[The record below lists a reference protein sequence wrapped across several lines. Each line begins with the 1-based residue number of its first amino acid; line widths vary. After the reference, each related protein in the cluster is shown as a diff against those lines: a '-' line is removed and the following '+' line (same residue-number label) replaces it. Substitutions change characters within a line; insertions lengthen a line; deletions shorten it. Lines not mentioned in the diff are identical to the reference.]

1 MNDSKSE
8 PSNSDVCLPARKKCI
23 RWLLDVGRMGLLR
36 HLAFGVSAF
45 LLASCSNIRVDRVE
59 EERFDSYPCSGS
71 LLCAVDDRIRVLE
84 RNRIVSGGVARNTTG
99 TLKPGCSS
107 SGRLY
112 RCVTREY
119 VYEQPLTD
127 MVSAELFR
135 AFADGYASNR
145 VTPAPSRCEIV
156 TTQKS
161 MNANYRA
168 VDQYYNFAHADPS
181 RTQVLDRTGSAL
193 EDHTV
198 AVFQCNRDCA
208 YDLKNDR
215 WSNQIE
221 VVLSKSRISGR
232 LTPLV
237 KQARAEAV
245 QSFLN
250 HCLME
255 GA

>member
-1 MNDSKSE
+1 MNDSKSQLRSRIVYQFS
-8 PSNSDVCLPARKKCI
+8 SNKITRRTSTVS
-23 RWLLDVGRMGLLR
+23 RMGLLR
-36 HLAFGVSAF
+36 GLALGMSAF
-45 LLASCSNIRVDRVE
+45 LFASCTSIRVDSVE
-59 EERFDSYPCSGS
+59 EERFDTYPCSNS
-71 LLCAVDDRIRVLE
+71 ALCAVDDRIRVLE
-84 RNRIVSGGVARNTTG
+84 RDRIVSGGVARNTTG

-127 MVSAELFR
+127 PVSAELFR
-135 AFADGYASNR
+135 AFADGYVSSR
-145 VTPAPSRCEIV
+145 MTPAPSKCEIV

-161 MNANYRA
+161 MNASYRA
-168 VDQYYNFAHADPS
+168 IDQYYNFAYADPS
-181 RTQVLDRTGSAL
+181 RTRVLDRTGSAL

-198 AVFQCNRDCA
+198 AVFQCNRDCS

-221 VVLSKSRISGR
+221 VVLSKSRTSGR
-232 LTPLV
+232 LTPPI